1 MDITEDNFKEIYT
14 DYKRGNISN
23 IYYIIEF
30 SLYIVLIELLKLKE
44 ITKETINIG
53 INSLINSIETY
64 SYEKS
69 CDFFTYSKKYINFCL
84 KNQNIIEP
92 LIEISKEKKD
102 EYIERLEKCYKLLKE
117 SSVNNEKNKKNAIK
131 MLLLSKKNG
140 IL

>member
-1 MDITEDNFKEIYT
+1 MNITEDNFKEIYT

-69 CDFFTYSKKYINFCL
+69 CDFFTYSKIYINFCL
-84 KNQNIIEP
+84 KEQKIIEP

-102 EYIERLEKCYKLLKE
+102 EYIEGIEKCYKLLKE
-117 SSVNNEKNKKNAIK
+117 SSVNNEKNKKNTIK

>member
-69 CDFFTYSKKYINFCL
+69 CDFFTYSKIYINFCL
-84 KNQNIIEP
+84 KEQKIIEP
-92 LIEISKEKKD
+92 LIEISKEKKLLPF
-102 EYIERLEKCYKLLKE
+102 RLKD
-117 SSVNNEKNKKNAIK
+117 I
-131 MLLLSKKNG
+131 
-140 IL
+140 